1 MSSGTSMDKQGR
13 QNKVNAC
20 DTGETPLPWQKPEI
34 LSVEPLEAA
43 ASICEPNNAPFG
55 KDFPGTCG
63 TLGS

>member
-1 MSSGTSMDKQGR
+1 MSKQKREKHYDPQGDNTGR
-13 QNKVNAC
+13 SRKKHPV
-20 DTGETPLPWQKPEI
+20 WHKPAI

-43 ASICEPNNAPFG
+43 AAICEPANAPFG

>member
-1 MSSGTSMDKQGR
+1 MSGAVVDKKCGQAEAGVDDERGR
-13 QNKVNAC
+13 Q
-20 DTGETPLPWQKPEI
+20 PWQKPEI

-43 ASICEPNNAPFG
+43 ASICEPANAPFG

>member
-1 MSSGTSMDKQGR
+1 MSSTFLDKKCR
-13 QNKVNAC
+13 QNESLAGDVRK
-20 DTGETPLPWQKPEI
+20 ERIPWQKPEI

-43 ASICEPNNAPFG
+43 AAICEPNNAPFG